1 MKILVTGAKGFVGQ
15 NLVASLMNIKEN
27 KDRTRDVVIDEIY
40 EYDLGDEDRLDESC
54 RECDFVFNL
63 AGVNRPK
70 DLSEFMEGNFGF
82 ASTLLDTLKKYDNK
96 CGVMLSSSIQ
106 ATLLGRYAGS
116 DYGKSKLAGE
126 EVFTKLN
133 CSVMLFSFALKSA
146 TFFSNLPLLPKFKLQ
161 DLSLTNSKIV
171 TFEFPPV
178 VCVVLETVLFVVFVA
193 VLLLFPLLSVANT

>member
-1 MKILVTGAKGFVGQ
+1 MTASFLVTPDSTEFSTMLLELSITKNNSEGFV
-15 NLVASLMNIKEN
+15 
-27 KDRTRDVVIDEIY
+27 T
-40 EYDLGDEDRLDESC
+40 
-54 RECDFVFNL
+54 
-63 AGVNRPK
+63 
-70 DLSEFMEGNFGF
+70 
-82 ASTLLDTLKKYDNK
+82 
-96 CGVMLSSSIQ
+96 
-106 ATLLGRYAGS
+106 
-116 DYGKSKLAGE
+116 LAGE